1 MKLEKLIFIVNNLE
15 YTDKIVYTIYVM
27 QEDYDNFENWI
38 ANLTNGQFKILSSK
52 EKQLEFEIK

>member
-1 MKLEKLIFIVNNLE
+1 MNNLE

-38 ANLTNGQFKILSSK
+38 TNLTNGQFKILSSK
-52 EKQLEFEIK
+52 ETQLEFDIK